1 MPPQSKFPFEPHGL
15 EQMTSYKLVTFASD
29 NGPRAGL
36 ISRDWLVD
44 IGTATGKTE
53 HQSVLDLLSD
63 WDTVAPKLKDIA
75 QTGNAMGMPVS
86 DAQLLAP
93 IPVPGTIF
101 CAGANYAD
109 HAAEMAKRRG
119 QEPPPDPHTL
129 GLRSWHF
136 IKASRCVVG
145 PDETVPLPRTSK
157 KVDWEAEL
165 AVVIGRKA
173 KDVSERDALAYVAGY
188 TIANDLSARDLSR
201 REGLPENSSFKND
214 WVGQKCFDGACP
226 LGPWIVPAE
235 DIPNPHDLAIELS
248 VNGEVKQSSNT
259 GQMIYSI
266 NEQIADLSARMTL
279 WPGDV
284 ILTGTPA
291 GVGSARGEFLKSG
304 DIVRIRIDKVGELTN
319 TMA

>member
-1 MPPQSKFPFEPHGL
+1 
-15 EQMTSYKLVTFASD
+15 MTSYKLATFAAAD
-29 NGPRAGL
+29 GARAALVAGD
-36 ISRDWLVD
+36 RLVD
-44 IGTATGKTE
+44 IAEATGNSAHRTM
-53 HQSVLDLLSD
+53 LDLLSD
-63 WDTVAPKLKDIA
+63 WDSSLETLRTVARDGA
-75 QTGNAMGMPVS
+75 GVGMSLS
-86 DAQLLAP
+86 DARLLAP

-101 CAGANYAD
+101 CAGANYGD
-109 HAAEMAKRRG
+109 HAAEMARRRG
-119 QEPPPDPHTL
+119 DPPPPDPHSL

-136 IKASRCVVG
+136 IKASRCVAG
-145 PDETVPLPRTSK
+145 PNEAIPLPRASK

-173 KDVSERDALAYVAGY
+173 KDVAEADALDYVAGY

-226 LGPWIVPAE
+226 LGPWIVPAA
-235 DIPNPHDLAIELS
+235 DIPDPHDLAIELS

-259 GQMIYSI
+259 GQMIYTI
-266 NEQIADLSARMTL
+266 NEQIADLSGRMTL
-279 WPGDV
+279 WPGDI

-304 DIVRIRIDKVGELTN
+304 DVIRIRIDRIGELVN
-319 TMA
+319 RIA

>member
-1 MPPQSKFPFEPHGL
+1 MA
-15 EQMTSYKLVTFASD
+15 SYKLVTFASD
-29 NGPRAGL
+29 SGARAGL
-36 ISRDWLVD
+36 VVGNRLVD
-44 IGTATGKTE
+44 IAKTTGKTD
-53 HQSVLDLLSD
+53 HQSVLGLLSD
-63 WDTVAPKLKDIA
+63 WAASSATLRTIA
-75 QTGNAMGMPVS
+75 RQADGTGMLLS
-86 DAQLLAP
+86 ETRLLAP

-109 HAAEMAKRRG
+109 HAAEMARRRG

-145 PDETVPLPRTSK
+145 PDATIPLPRASK
-157 KVDWEAEL
+157 RVDWEAEL

-173 KDVSERDALAYVAGY
+173 KDVPEAEALAYVAGY

-201 REGLPENSSFKND
+201 REGLPETSSFKND
-214 WVGQKCFDGACP
+214 WVGQKCFDGSCP

-235 DIPNPHDLAIELS
+235 DVPDPHDLAIELS

-259 GQMIYSI
+259 GQMIFSI

-291 GVGSARGEFLKSG
+291 GVGSARGEFLKPG
-304 DIVRIRIDKVGELTN
+304 DVIRIRINRIGELIN
-319 TMA
+319 TIA

>member
-1 MPPQSKFPFEPHGL
+1 
-15 EQMTSYKLVTFASD
+15 MTSYKLVTYASPE
-29 NGPRAGL
+29 GARAGL
-36 ISRDWLVD
+36 V
-44 IGTATGKTE
+44 IGDKLIDAARATGDPE
-53 HQSVLDLLSD
+53 HRTALGLLSD
-63 WDTVAPKLKDIA
+63 WDRATEMLRDIA
-75 QTGNAMGMPVS
+75 GAPDGKALAMS
-86 DAQLLAP
+86 ETRLLAP
-93 IPVPGTIF
+93 LPVPGTIY

-109 HAAEMAKRRG
+109 HAAEMARRRG
-119 QEPPPDPHTL
+119 DSPPPDPHTL

-136 IKASRCVVG
+136 IKASRCVAG
-145 PDETVPLPRTSK
+145 PGEAIPLPRTSK

-165 AVVIGRKA
+165 AVVIGRKS
-173 KDVSERDALAYVAGY
+173 KDVPEADALAFVAGY

-201 REGLPENSSFKND
+201 REGLPETSSFKND
-214 WVGQKCFDGACP
+214 WVGQKCFDGSCP

-235 DIPNPHDLAIELS
+235 DIPDPHALAIALS

-259 GQMIYSI
+259 REMIYSV

-304 DIVRIRIDKVGELTN
+304 DVVRITIQGIGELTN
-319 TMA
+319 VMA